1 MDMGLHLSRMQRLVS
16 YAPLAALGTLA
27 VGAAVVLRRIDPNM
41 PGNPLPPCV
50 LYSLTGIYCP
60 GCGSTRCLHALVHFD
75 LPQAF
80 SMNPLLVLSLV
91 PITLLALQIAHLL
104 PARLQGL
111 AEFFAKPLPWA
122 VVLISYALLRNL
134 PWYPFYLLAPG

>member
-1 MDMGLHLSRMQRLVS
+1 MRLGMMWTQRMAS

-27 VGAAVVLRRIDPNM
+27 VGASVVLRRVDPNV
-41 PGNPLPPCV
+41 PGNLLPPCV
-50 LYSLTGIYCP
+50 FYSLTGIYCP

-91 PITLLALQIAHLL
+91 PMTLLALHIAHLL
-104 PARLQGL
+104 PAPLQGL
-111 AEFFAKPLPWA
+111 AHFFAKPMPWA
-122 VVLISYALLRNL
+122 VVIISYSLLRNL